1 MNRPEIITELN
12 GFSYGRADFAIS
24 DADFAALQTWR
35 LQFAE
40 KREFLGGSNHLLYIC
55 RKKL

>member
-24 DADFAALQTWR
+24 DADFAAFRKWYLQV
-35 LQFAE
+35 AE
-40 KREFLGGSNHLLYIC
+40 KRELLGSTNHLLYIC
-55 RKKL
+55 RKNR